1 MSYLSPT
8 LTLLV
13 GAVKKATA
21 SLDRDFNE
29 IEKLQSSVRGYQNFV
44 SRSFERVAQ
53 TLKSELSRLRP
64 DAGFVDGK
72 QFDGGTAKEQVLTL
86 GSGKP
91 PLSRGCCFMVNPID
105 GMGNFVRGIP
115 VFATTVAYCENGEVK
130 ASVVYNRASDE
141 LYFAEKGSGAYKE
154 GFRNHERLRVSA
166 VKDGTAALVAAS
178 IGFQHGSAEYTAA
191 YRDLFAETENVRLL
205 GSVALS
211 LAGVAA
217 GKMDVCLSLGSNLN
231 SAVAGLL
238 LVREAGGY
246 VYNLKREEFAP
257 EKIEQVIVSDELA
270 ATNTSLEAF
279 IVRLA
284 G

>member
-53 TLKSELSRLRP
+53 TLKGELSRVRP
-64 DAGFVDGK
+64 DAVFVD
-72 QFDGGTAKEQVLTL
+72 
-86 GSGKP
+86 GKP

-154 GFRNHERLRVSA
+154 GFRNHERLRDR
-166 VKDGTAALVAAS
+166 K
-178 IGFQHGSAEYTAA
+178 
-191 YRDLFAETENVRLL
+191 
-205 GSVALS
+205 SV
-211 LAGVAA
+211 V
-217 GKMDVCLSLGSNLN
+217 
-231 SAVAGLL
+231 
-238 LVREAGGY
+238 
-246 VYNLKREEFAP
+246 
-257 EKIEQVIVSDELA
+257 
-270 ATNTSLEAF
+270 
-279 IVRLA
+279 
-284 G
+284 

>member
-53 TLKSELSRLRP
+53 TLKGELSRVRP
-64 DAGFVDGK
+64 DAVFVD
-72 QFDGGTAKEQVLTL
+72 
-86 GSGKP
+86 GKP
-91 PLSRGCCFMVNPID
+91 PLSHGCCFMVNPID

-166 VKDGTAALVAAS
+166 VKDGAAALVAAS

-257 EKIEQVIVSDELA
+257 EKIEQVIVFDELA

>member
-53 TLKSELSRLRP
+53 TLKGELSRLRP
-64 DAGFVDGK
+64 DAVFVD
-72 QFDGGTAKEQVLTL
+72 
-86 GSGKP
+86 GKP

-166 VKDGTAALVAAS
+166 VKDGAAALVAAS
-178 IGFQHGSAEYTAA
+178 IGFQHGSGNIPPLTAIC
-191 YRDLFAETENVRLL
+191 LPKPKTFVC
-205 GSVALS
+205 SVPLRSRWPALPPAKWTS
-211 LAGVAA
+211 ASASAA
-217 GKMDVCLSLGSNLN
+217 
-231 SAVAGLL
+231 
-238 LVREAGGY
+238 
-246 VYNLKREEFAP
+246 
-257 EKIEQVIVSDELA
+257 I
-270 ATNTSLEAF
+270 
-279 IVRLA
+279 
-284 G
+284 

>member
-53 TLKSELSRLRP
+53 TLKGELSRVRP
-64 DAGFVDGK
+64 DAVFVD
-72 QFDGGTAKEQVLTL
+72 
-86 GSGKP
+86 GKP

-141 LYFAEKGSGAYKE
+141 LYFAEKGSGA
-154 GFRNHERLRVSA
+154 GFFARRARLRPA
-166 VKDGTAALVAAS
+166 WRATARRKCPCKSSTAS
-178 IGFQHGSAEYTAA
+178 RCRSCGSRGEINFT
-191 YRDLFAETENVRLL
+191 L
-205 GSVALS
+205 
-211 LAGVAA
+211 
-217 GKMDVCLSLGSNLN
+217 
-231 SAVAGLL
+231 
-238 LVREAGGY
+238 
-246 VYNLKREEFAP
+246 
-257 EKIEQVIVSDELA
+257 
-270 ATNTSLEAF
+270 
-279 IVRLA
+279 
-284 G
+284 

>member
-64 DAGFVDGK
+64 DAVFVD
-72 QFDGGTAKEQVLTL
+72 
-86 GSGKP
+86 GKP

-141 LYFAEKGSGAYKE
+141 L
-154 GFRNHERLRVSA
+154 
-166 VKDGTAALVAAS
+166 
-178 IGFQHGSAEYTAA
+178 
-191 YRDLFAETENVRLL
+191 
-205 GSVALS
+205 
-211 LAGVAA
+211 
-217 GKMDVCLSLGSNLN
+217 
-231 SAVAGLL
+231 
-238 LVREAGGY
+238 
-246 VYNLKREEFAP
+246 
-257 EKIEQVIVSDELA
+257 
-270 ATNTSLEAF
+270 
-279 IVRLA
+279 
-284 G
+284 